1 MTLVVVLVVILPLAT
16 AAAAAAAAAASA
28 AAAFCASL
36 LRRSV
41 DWTLVAAAHAFLVV
55 MVAFFHSC

>member
-1 MTLVVVLVVILPLAT
+1 MTLVVVLVVIIPLAT
-16 AAAAAAAAAASA
+16 AAAAAAAAASA

-41 DWTLVAAAHAFLVV
+41 DWTLVAAAHAGLVV
-55 MVAFFHSC
+55 MVAFFRSC